1 MAINEISNIIQNGLL
16 NIYCGE
22 KKSTNEDKYYL
33 LRLSIK
39 DNNNGSDLIQDL
51 KKEHQLNARNLL
63 NYDIQEYN
71 PIISQNDVVERI
83 STSDTNGYNELMSKL
98 TNIDTSNNIQT
109 KRIKFYVFEY
119 SLNDE
124 KVYIIRRNFNN
135 RSLKRSVFVK
145 LDPEGIYDKLTLD
158 DYLKMDY
165 EIDLLIYGESIY
177 IDNHVALERI
187 FYINEEFKDKAN
199 IILNRIE
206 RTEKVKNFMT
216 VKDKLLNN
224 GRFVRRIAKLSSDND
239 RAILFIESIENTKLA
254 IEQFSLPIIYNE
266 KTGQFEVD
274 YNDLSQL
281 NVLVNLMQDAYYKT
295 IIGGNR
301 GEDPH
306 R

>member
-51 KKEHQLNARNLL
+51 KNEHQLNARNLL

-177 IDNHVALERI
+177 
-187 FYINEEFKDKAN
+187 
-199 IILNRIE
+199 
-206 RTEKVKNFMT
+206 
-216 VKDKLLNN
+216 
-224 GRFVRRIAKLSSDND
+224 
-239 RAILFIESIENTKLA
+239 
-254 IEQFSLPIIYNE
+254 
-266 KTGQFEVD
+266 
-274 YNDLSQL
+274 
-281 NVLVNLMQDAYYKT
+281 
-295 IIGGNR
+295 
-301 GEDPH
+301 
-306 R
+306 